1 MSAATTAMAEPV
13 QLESDRSSEPE
24 LAPTQIAERSEHE
37 AIAKLAYALWQQRG
51 YQEGSAE
58 KDWMDAEQQLQK

>member
-24 LAPTQIAERSEHE
+24 LAPTQTAERSEHE

>member
-24 LAPTQIAERSEHE
+24 LAPTQIAEGSEHE

-58 KDWMDAEQQLQK
+58 KDWMDAEQQLRR